1 MRRGME
7 IRVAFAPTR
16 LSPEHLRAVY
26 ELVTPVIE
34 RSVVRRSEDVVE
46 EGNLDIIEDAQ
57 QRKREAR

>member
-26 ELVTPVIE
+26 EIVTPVIE

-46 EGNLDIIEDAQ
+46 ERNLDAIEIA
-57 QRKREAR
+57 QRKREAL

>member
-7 IRVAFAPTR
+7 IRMAFAPTR

-26 ELVTPVIE
+26 EIVTPVIE
-34 RSVVRRSEDVVE
+34 RSVVRRSEDAVE
-46 EGNLDIIEDAQ
+46 ERNLEAVEVV

>member
-1 MRRGME
+1 MRWGME

-26 ELVTPVIE
+26 EIVTPVIE
-34 RSVVRRSEDVVE
+34 RSVVRRSEDIVEEHDLDVVE
-46 EGNLDIIEDAQ
+46 VV

>member
-16 LSPEHLRAVY
+16 LSPEHLRSVY
-26 ELVTPVIE
+26 EMVTPVID
-34 RSVVRRSEDVVE
+34 RSVVRRSADVVE
-46 EGNLDIIEDAQ
+46 EHDLDAIEIA

>member
-26 ELVTPVIE
+26 EIVTPVIE

-46 EGNLDIIEDAQ
+46 ERNLDAIEIA

>member
-26 ELVTPVIE
+26 EMVTPVVD
-34 RSVVRRSEDVVE
+34 RSVLRRSDDVVE
-46 EGNLDIIEDAQ
+46 ERNLDAIEIA

>member
-16 LSPEHLRAVY
+16 LSPEHLRTVY
-26 ELVTPVIE
+26 EIVTPVIE

-46 EGNLDIIEDAQ
+46 ERDVDAVEIA